1 MTLWPISMLS
11 RIFESESAAVPRA
24 TRADESELQ
33 QAAAGELERSLGE
46 DHPVDVVEIALTEV
60 RDDRRADR
68 VHLVTE
74 CLELIGVGL
83 TAVQAW
89 PLLLVVDVLDVEDT
103 SPTGLRR
110 RS

>member
-11 RIFESESAAVPRA
+11 RIFESESAAVPASHAGGRK
-24 TRADESELQ
+24 SELQ
-33 QAAAGELERSLGE
+33 QAAAGDLERSLGE

-74 CLELIGVGL
+74 CLELIGGGSDRL
-83 TAVQAW
+83 FRH
-89 PLLLVVDVLDVEDT
+89 
-103 SPTGLRR
+103 G
-110 RS
+110 RSFWLWTF